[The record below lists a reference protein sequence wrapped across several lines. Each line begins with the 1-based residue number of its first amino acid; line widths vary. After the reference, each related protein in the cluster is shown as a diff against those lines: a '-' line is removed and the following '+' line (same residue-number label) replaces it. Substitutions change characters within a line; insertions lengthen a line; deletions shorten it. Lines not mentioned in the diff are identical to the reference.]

1 MMLPTMIMIVAAIAA
16 FASVVALSLP
26 LLARD
31 RLSLRLKA
39 VTARRS
45 ELADMQR
52 ASLSKQ
58 FKPQNMK
65 RQALMRAVVDRLNL
79 QAMLEAKTLKIQ
91 LAQAGWKAKNA
102 QLTYVFS
109 RIALP
114 VIFLVLGLFYA
125 GVLFANLPSSTR
137 GLIIVVAMALGAY
150 LPSMLLTNAIQ
161 KRQALLRRA
170 FPDAI
175 DLLVICVD
183 AGLSMEGAL
192 SRVVEELNDAAPDL
206 SEELGVCAAE
216 LAFLSER
223 RLAWENLSDRTG
235 LPEVRTLSTTLIQS
249 EKYGTP
255 VSQGLKVLAQENR
268 EARMAH
274 AEKKAAALPAKLT
287 VPMIIFF
294 LPVLFMVIIG
304 PAAIQV
310 MGAMK

>member
-1 MMLPTMIMIVAAIAA
+1 MMLPMLITIVAAIAA

-45 ELADMQR
+45 ELAALQR
-52 ASLSKQ
+52 SSLSKQ
-58 FKPQNMK
+58 INPKTLK
-65 RQALMRAVVDRLNL
+65 RQALMRVVIERLKL
-79 QAMLEAKTLKIQ
+79 QKMIEAKELRMR
-91 LAQAGWKAKNA
+91 LAQAGWKGKAA
-102 QLTYVFS
+102 PLTFVFCKV
-109 RIALP
+109 ALP
-114 VIFLVLGLFYA
+114 VLFLILGLFYA
-125 GVLFANLPSSTR
+125 GVVFDQEPSLNRALIILFA
-137 GLIIVVAMALGAY
+137 MAVGAY
-150 LPSMLLTNAIQ
+150 LPSLALENAIQ
-161 KRQALLRRA
+161 KRRVLLRRA

-192 SRVVEELNDAAPDL
+192 ARVVEEMGQAAPDL
-206 SEELGVCAAE
+206 AEELGLCAAE
-216 LAFLSER
+216 LAFLGER
-223 RLAWENLSDRTG
+223 RLAWENLADRTG
-235 LPEVRTLSTTLIQS
+235 LAEVKTLATTLIQS

-255 VSQGLKVLAQENR
+255 ISQGLKVLAQENR
-268 EARMAH
+268 ESRMAN

-310 MGAMK
+310 MRLMH